1 MRSAKLW
8 NDLKSKSYWN
18 VNNVG
23 NLIRAVPF
31 SLFVEREAKNTS
43 ARGKQL
49 WVWTERDKCKTKWS
63 VPPPDFVPPLFYLR
77 FYFRLTLDELRENKR
92 NCLVCTLTTW
102 RCKKL
107 FSDIWYFISQGFHGI
122 EEEVFLSLPCVL
134 GSHGIICVIKQTL
147 DESEAKQL
155 QECAHTMHEIQ
166 ESLQFWAFS
175 GSHLCDCKFY
185 LWRWQSHCVFIVIV
199 LSKDKIDQ
207 TQLAQV
213 VYHLQIIIRCL

>member
-1 MRSAKLW
+1 MTLSQKVTETLTTLATWYEQSLLVCSSNVKQKTQALGENNCESGRRETS
-8 NDLKSKSYWN
+8 SKQNGAYHLQISCHHY
-18 VNNVG
+18 
-23 NLIRAVPF
+23 F
-31 SLFVEREAKNTS
+31 
-43 ARGKQL
+43 Q
-49 WVWTERDKCKTKWS
+49 
-63 VPPPDFVPPLFYLR
+63 YLR
-77 FYFRLTLDELRENKR
+77 FYFRLALDELRENKR

-102 RCKKL
+102 RCKKR
-107 FSDIWYFISQGFHGI
+107 FSDISYFISQGFHGI

-175 GSHLCDCKFY
+175 GSYLCDCKFY
-185 LWRWQSHCVFIVIV
+185 LWRWQSHCVFIIIV

>member
-1 MRSAKLW
+1 MHNKMERTTSRF
-8 NDLKSKSYWN
+8 
-18 VNNVG
+18 
-23 NLIRAVPF
+23 RAII
-31 SLFVEREAKNTS
+31 
-43 ARGKQL
+43 
-49 WVWTERDKCKTKWS
+49 
-63 VPPPDFVPPLFYLR
+63 FYLR

-92 NCLVCTLTTW
+92 NCLVCTLKTW

-166 ESLQFWAFS
+166 ESLQF
-175 GSHLCDCKFY
+175 
-185 LWRWQSHCVFIVIV
+185 
-199 LSKDKIDQ
+199 
-207 TQLAQV
+207 
-213 VYHLQIIIRCL
+213 